1 MNKFHDTWREFR
13 DLNESSLSR
22 LHQHMLDHD
31 AAIITAYRNNPSEDP
46 NDYCV
51 QSISDTGQDRGS
63 INRINI
69 TRNRELHARLLG
81 FNRLF
86 DVEGGEH
93 KDYGVTKI
101 IGTYVENYGDSE
113 REVEVKEVS
122 WFVTNLKD
130 SPDFKQDIIDL
141 GEEYCQDSI
150 AFIPKGGQG
159 AYLVGTNHSD
169 FPGYEVKMPLGD
181 YRPGQEAEFMSR
193 IRGRPFTLSE
203 VKSMETFKDLS
214 TNAKWVVA
222 KITERLSKRTL
233 KEQQLSDYDSVYEPG
248 KIRLF
253 HFTRS
258 PMARDQN
265 RFVVDPAFFTTSRG
279 SYTRNEWKRSRYPRS
294 FYYTDPA
301 RKEHIVT
308 GDLFSVDVPAERIY
322 NLRQDPDGYLAKHR
336 HPTYGLRDDR
346 EWTEMFEDIAD
357 SYGGVYY
364 TLGEGGA
371 PVVAYFD
378 PLETKKVEET
388 D

>member
-1 MNKFHDTWREFR
+1 MNEFHDTWREFR
-13 DLNESSLSR
+13 DLKESSLSR
-22 LHQHMLDHD
+22 LHQHTQEHD
-31 AAIITAYRNNPSEDP
+31 TAILTAHRAVPDDSEGCITDIPAAGQEMDSSR
-46 NDYCV
+46 
-51 QSISDTGQDRGS
+51 DT
-63 INRINI
+63 NKE
-69 TRNRELHARLLG
+69 RNRGLKAILLRKG
-81 FNRLF
+81 
-86 DVEGGEH
+86 
-93 KDYGVTKI
+93 YGVTRVD
-101 IGTYVENYGDSE
+101 GSYVENFEDPDPL
-113 REVEVKEVS
+113 RRVEVSES
-122 WFVTNLKD
+122 SFFVVNLQD
-130 SPDFKQDIIDL
+130 NPDFAADIKDL
-141 GEEYCQDSI
+141 GELFCQDSVLI
-150 AFIPKGGQG
+150 IPQGGDG
-159 AYLVGTNHSD
+159 SYLLGTNDTS
-169 FPGYEVKMPLGD
+169 FPGLGNTED
-181 YRPGQEAEFMSR
+181 VGGFSPGREAEFMSR
-193 IRGRPFTLSE
+193 LRGRPFTFKE

-233 KEQQLSDYDSVYEPG
+233 KEQQLSDYESQYEPG

-258 PMARDQN
+258 PMAKGQN
-265 RFVVDPAFFTTSRG
+265 RFVVDPALFVTSRG
-279 SYTRNEWKRSRYPRS
+279 SYSRNEWKRSRYPRS

-378 PLETKKVEET
+378 PLETKKVEEI